1 MVRGFSEEDKFQI
14 KEKLKRACEQ
24 SWKTNGYKRTSIP
37 YLTKTVGIS
46 TGAFY
51 LMYETK
57 EQLFI
62 EVLEKVQENLLR
74 TWAGFIQ
81 EEESSFV
88 GFKKGM
94 KWLFKE
100 YRQYPALYNFN
111 NSEYD
116 LFFAKLP
123 QEQVTQLKEKS
134 LDIFSEVI
142 HTSNL
147 HLLLPEKDA
156 IDIIHTILFLATIDR
171 DTLTATETSFEFLL
185 DHSLPGIFKEENR

>member
-74 TWAGFIQ
+74 TWAGGSM
-81 EEESSFV
+81 ELLEV
-88 GFKKGM
+88 GIVFRWSYYGP
-94 KWLFKE
+94 LS
-100 YRQYPALYNFN
+100 YL
-111 NSEYD
+111 
-116 LFFAKLP
+116 
-123 QEQVTQLKEKS
+123 
-134 LDIFSEVI
+134 I
-142 HTSNL
+142 
-147 HLLLPEKDA
+147 
-156 IDIIHTILFLATIDR
+156 
-171 DTLTATETSFEFLL
+171 
-185 DHSLPGIFKEENR
+185 